1 MKILL
6 FALAVFSIVQL
17 NAQIDQEHLQI
28 GEKAPE
34 IQSRDQN
41 GMIINSKAI
50 LKENRILLVFYRG
63 NWCPHCAK
71 HLAEL
76 EKNLIALQDKGVFV
90 LVVSPETVEKTK
102 ETQEK
107 FGVTYSIVHDENNNI
122 MNDYKVAFDV
132 NPQNVTNYYDKVYEL
147 VNEYNGPDNA
157 VLPVP
162 ATYLIGKDGLI
173 EYVQYDPDYKKRSD
187 ISELLESL

>member
-6 FALAVFSIVQL
+6 FALAVFSIVRL
-17 NAQIDQEHLQI
+17 NAQIDQEHIKI

-41 GMIINSKAI
+41 GMIIDSKAI
-50 LKENRILLVFYRG
+50 L
-63 NWCPHCAK
+63 
-71 HLAEL
+71 
-76 EKNLIALQDKGVFV
+76 
-90 LVVSPETVEKTK
+90 K

-107 FGVTYSIVHDENNNI
+107 FGVTYSIVHDDSNKI

>member
-6 FALAVFSIVQL
+6 FALAVFSIVRL

-41 GMIINSKAI
+41 GMIIDSKAI
-50 LKENRILLVFYRG
+50 L
-63 NWCPHCAK
+63 
-71 HLAEL
+71 
-76 EKNLIALQDKGVFV
+76 
-90 LVVSPETVEKTK
+90 K

-107 FGVTYSIVHDENNNI
+107 FGVTYSIVHDDSNKI

-132 NPQNVTNYYDKVYEL
+132 NPKNVTNYYDKVYEL

-173 EYVQYDPDYKKRSD
+173 QYVQYDPDYKKRSD

>member
-1 MKILL
+1 MSKRGLL
-6 FALAVFSIVQL
+6 FSTI
-17 NAQIDQEHLQI
+17 
-28 GEKAPE
+28 
-34 IQSRDQN
+34 
-41 GMIINSKAI
+41 
-50 LKENRILLVFYRG
+50 
-63 NWCPHCAK
+63 
-71 HLAEL
+71 
-76 EKNLIALQDKGVFV
+76 
-90 LVVSPETVEKTK
+90 TVEKTK

-107 FGVTYSIVHDENNNI
+107 FKVTYSIVHDENNNI

-162 ATYLIGKDGLI
+162 APYLIGKDGLI

>member
-6 FALAVFSIVQL
+6 FALAVFSIVRL
-17 NAQIDQEHLQI
+17 NAQIDQEHLKI

-41 GMIINSKAI
+41 GMIIDSKAI
-50 LKENRILLVFYRG
+50 L
-63 NWCPHCAK
+63 
-71 HLAEL
+71 
-76 EKNLIALQDKGVFV
+76 
-90 LVVSPETVEKTK
+90 K

-107 FGVTYSIVHDENNNI
+107 FGVTYSIVHDDSNKI

-132 NPQNVTNYYDKVYEL
+132 NPKNVTNYYDKVYEL

>member
-6 FALAVFSIVQL
+6 FALAVFSIVRL
-17 NAQIDQEHLQI
+17 NAQIDQEHLKI

-41 GMIINSKAI
+41 GMIIDSKAI
-50 LKENRILLVFYRG
+50 L
-63 NWCPHCAK
+63 
-71 HLAEL
+71 
-76 EKNLIALQDKGVFV
+76 
-90 LVVSPETVEKTK
+90 K

-107 FGVTYSIVHDENNNI
+107 FGVTYSIVHDDSNKI

>member
-41 GMIINSKAI
+41 GMIIDSKAI
-50 LKENRILLVFYRG
+50 L
-63 NWCPHCAK
+63 
-71 HLAEL
+71 
-76 EKNLIALQDKGVFV
+76 
-90 LVVSPETVEKTK
+90 K

-107 FGVTYSIVHDENNNI
+107 FGVTYSIVHDDSNKI

-132 NPQNVTNYYDKVYEL
+132 NPKNVTNYYDKVYEL

>member
-6 FALAVFSIVQL
+6 FALAVFSIFQL

-41 GMIINSKAI
+41 GMIIDSKAI
-50 LKENRILLVFYRG
+50 L
-63 NWCPHCAK
+63 
-71 HLAEL
+71 
-76 EKNLIALQDKGVFV
+76 
-90 LVVSPETVEKTK
+90 K

-107 FGVTYSIVHDENNNI
+107 FGVTYSIVHDDSNKI
-122 MNDYKVAFDV
+122 MNDYKVALDV
-132 NPQNVTNYYDKVYEL
+132 NPKNVTNYYDKVYEL

-162 ATYLIGKDGLI
+162 STYLIGKDGLI

-187 ISELLESL
+187 IS

>member
-6 FALAVFSIVQL
+6 FALAVFSFVQL

-76 EKNLIALQDKGVFV
+76 EKNLIALQEKGVFI

-107 FGVTYSIVHDENNNI
+107 FGVTYSIVHDESNKI

-132 NPQNVTNYYDKVYEL
+132 NPKNVTNYYDKVYEL

-173 EYVQYDPDYKKRSD
+173 EYVQYDTDYKKRSD